1 MDRLN
6 TAQHSSIRIG
16 DLYESMGFIVEQLDI
31 SDDPLQEAQDWLE
44 ISEKLWRESFVLVS
58 SLREIVR
65 ELKEDI

>member
-1 MDRLN
+1 
-6 TAQHSSIRIG
+6 
-16 DLYESMGFIVEQLDI
+16 MGFIVEQLDI